1 MSKVKIVTKNNTRYY
16 EIDGKKCPSVTT
28 VLSFF
33 EDKSFLND
41 WKSIPENQKKSK
53 DSLNRGK
60 RIHRYL
66 ELYLKQDIE
75 QLEKCKICLT
85 EDDWKYIKLY
95 QPYLDTF
102 TPLYLEHKVGYFRD
116 VEGQTIGAGG
126 TFDALVQLRDNVSF
140 KEKATKKKSESL
152 IELPNTKFIVDY
164 KNVSKQN
171 NIYYY
176 IKYFLQVA
184 AYTAFFN
191 FQDELKLKVNQAIV
205 IINSGHSIKYL
216 YIKPKLLSIY
226 FNLFQ
231 NLLLYYHKN
240 ESSRK
245 DGLQYYKD
253 LVNAELNV
261 IYKNNYF
268 QLNDNFMPSNV
279 LICPNV

>member
-1 MSKVKIVTKNNTRYY
+1 MSQVKIVTKNNTRYY
-16 EIDGKKCPSVTT
+16 EIDGRKCPSVTT

-41 WKSIPENQKKSK
+41 WKSIPGNESK
-53 DSLNRGK
+53 GRDSLNRGK

-66 ELYLKQDIE
+66 ELYLKQDIP
-75 QLEKCKICLT
+75 QIEKCKICLT

-95 QPYLDTF
+95 QPYLDIF

-116 VEGQTIGAGG
+116 VEGLTIGAGG
-126 TFDALVQLRDNVSF
+126 TFDALVQLREDTEF
-140 KEKATKKKSESL
+140 KEKATKKKSESK
-152 IELPNTKFIVDY
+152 IELPNNKFIIDY

-191 FQDELKLKVNQAIV
+191 FQDELRLRVNQAMV
-205 IINSGHSIKYL
+205 LINSGHSIKYL
-216 YIKPKLLSIY
+216 YIKPKLLSLY
-226 FNLFQ
+226 FNIFQ

-240 ESSRK
+240 EGKRQ
-245 DGLQYYKD
+245 DGLNYYKE
-253 LVNAELNV
+253 LVATELNV
-261 IYKNNYF
+261 VYKNNYF
-268 QLNDNFMPSNV
+268 QLNDNFMPGNIV
-279 LICPNV
+279 F